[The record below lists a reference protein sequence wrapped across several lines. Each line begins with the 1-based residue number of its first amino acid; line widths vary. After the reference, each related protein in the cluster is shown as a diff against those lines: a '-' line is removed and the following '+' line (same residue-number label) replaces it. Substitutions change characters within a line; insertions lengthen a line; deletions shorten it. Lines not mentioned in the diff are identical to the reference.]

1 MLITILNL
9 LNYATYNYLPFYGI
23 TAIIIALY
31 AYIIKYYYN
40 NLIENKY
47 ILVLLLILLII
58 DITCIIFV
66 YTNFYNDDI
75 TLKGKD
81 NNIKI
86 IKNDKKDNKKK
97 LKPKPKNKTDV
108 QLINDKTSLDEL
120 LTYKSDN
127 NDTIETYRTT

>member
-9 LNYATYNYLPFYGI
+9 INYATYNYLPFYGI

-75 TLKGKD
+75 TLKD
-81 NNIKI
+81 NNKVKI
-86 IKNDKKDNKKK
+86 IKNNKKDNKKK

-120 LTYKSDN
+120 LTYKSN
-127 NDTIETYRTT
+127 NDETIETYRTT